1 MKNIT
6 ETTIMIQKGRI
17 LLPQIKDSPV
27 NKNSINLVWGF
38 LKNIE
43 TLGFTLDYRAI
54 DIMQRMPENEIIEL
68 YNNIMPELEHFKGND
83 VEYKPM
89 YPGFPEQVM
98 KMDDCEFYLNA
109 FMHYLTN
116 GEYVPKYPE
125 EELKNAL
132 NDKTKFPSL
141 NLQKNKLSTLI
152 TCSLSDFKK
161 SMQETIT
168 MRGAM
173 SDADRKYV
181 NYFFEKYINK
191 DISLLPDKIPYKEN
205 AIYIAKLLND
215 NQLGGLISKYITTP
229 TDVVRFAL
237 YLSGKS
243 IDFSDYSTKR
253 GEHNFN
259 NKILSKYGDLF
270 MYLIDKNPSEEDFC
284 VHKKELKSLTRL
296 IHYNAKKNGYE
307 KEYPKAYHLIDRCHK
322 NELKSLESKIE
333 AAKQNKNYKKMIDL
347 YVTKPGKMIQN
358 LDSIINIVPES
369 DKPYLLEQLSSDK
382 IIKNVSP
389 TLLYKTISHFTNRL
403 EEKKYRRFAFKGKT
417 YIKEENR
424 NKLDEGVVAE
434 ITNIL
439 KENLNKIFSERKTL
453 GKVYV
458 DNEVY
463 NYTIPVNMPEGNAG
477 FHALPEGTMVDL
489 AKHIGTIEENPYI
502 TLFCY
507 WTNKR
512 RNGSEIKSDIDLHAM
527 FEMKDGSY
535 SSISYYNAKNEFACH
550 SGDFVNAENGAC
562 EFICIDRRKM
572 PKDIK
577 RLIVDVCSF
586 TGEYF
591 KDHETCH
598 VGIEF
603 GKEPHGEN
611 EIYDPKDV
619 ILKTELVGNSI
630 QNIPMIFDF
639 ENNKMIYASLDNL
652 AVSGLGKNAY
662 NTKDSTSMAIQA
674 MLDAD
679 RIPLKDLIDI
689 NIKARGE
696 LTEDIND
703 ADLIFTTDINK
714 LVDNNN
720 ISGKE
725 VNLLNTATV
734 ITPYDREMLLNIISD
749 IDTPIVKERE
759 IVENNREDLSK
770 NILLSSLISKSE
782 DISNISLDELIKRAE
797 TSLDYNKPCNN
808 IKRNIDIEH

>member
-17 LLPQIKDSPV
+17 LLPQVEDSPV

-98 KMDDCEFYLNA
+98 KMNDCEFYLNA

-152 TCSLSDFKK
+152 ACSLSDFKK

-173 SDADRKYV
+173 SDTDKKYV

-205 AIYIAKLLND
+205 SIYIAKLLND

-389 TLLYKTISHFTNRL
+389 MLLYKTISHFTNRL

-512 RNGSEIKSDIDLHAM
+512 RNGSEIKSDIDLHAI

-572 PKDIK
+572 PKNIK
-577 RLIVDVCSF
+577 RLIVDVYSF

-603 GKEPHGEN
+603 GKEPHGKN

>member
-17 LLPQIKDSPV
+17 LLPQVEDSPV

-152 TCSLSDFKK
+152 ACSLSDFKK

-173 SDADRKYV
+173 SDTDRKYV

-270 MYLIDKNPSEEDFC
+270 MNLIDKNPSEEDFC

-307 KEYPKAYHLIDRCHK
+307 REYPKAYHLIDRCHK

-333 AAKQNKNYKKMIDL
+333 TAKQNKNYKKMIDL
-347 YVTKPGKMIQN
+347 YLIKPGKMIQN
-358 LDSIINIVPES
+358 LDSIINIVPKS

-424 NKLDEGVVAE
+424 NTLDEGVVAE

-512 RNGSEIKSDIDLHAM
+512 RDGSEIKSDIDLHAV
-527 FEMKDGSY
+527 FELKDGSY
-535 SSISYYNAKNEFACH
+535 SSISYNAKNEFACH
-550 SGDFVNAENGAC
+550 SGDFVDAENGAC

-652 AVSGLGKNAY
+652 SISGLGKNAY

-679 RIPLKDLIDI
+679 RIPMKDLIDI

-714 LVDNNN
+714 LVDNNK

-725 VNLLNTATV
+725 VNLLNTVTV

-749 IDTPIVKERE
+749 IDTPIIKERE
-759 IVENNREDLSK
+759 IIENNREDLSK

-808 IKRNIDIEH
+808 IKQNIDIEH

>member
-17 LLPQIKDSPV
+17 LLPQVEDSPV

-152 TCSLSDFKK
+152 ACSLSDFKK

-173 SDADRKYV
+173 SDTDKKYV

-205 AIYIAKLLND
+205 SIYIAKLLND

-512 RNGSEIKSDIDLHAM
+512 RNGSEIKSDIDLHAI

-572 PKDIK
+572 PKNIK
-577 RLIVDVCSF
+577 RLIVDVYSF

-603 GKEPHGEN
+603 GKEPHGKN

>member
-1 MKNIT
+1 MKYKENFCVGC
-6 ETTIMIQKGRI
+6 ETCINCGR
-17 LLPQIKDSPV
+17 
-27 NKNSINLVWGF
+27 
-38 LKNIE
+38 
-43 TLGFTLDYRAI
+43 
-54 DIMQRMPENEIIEL
+54 
-68 YNNIMPELEHFKGND
+68 
-83 VEYKPM
+83 
-89 YPGFPEQVM
+89 
-98 KMDDCEFYLNA
+98 
-109 FMHYLTN
+109 
-116 GEYVPKYPE
+116 
-125 EELKNAL
+125 
-132 NDKTKFPSL
+132 
-141 NLQKNKLSTLI
+141 
-152 TCSLSDFKK
+152 
-161 SMQETIT
+161 
-168 MRGAM
+168 
-173 SDADRKYV
+173 
-181 NYFFEKYINK
+181 NK
-191 DISLLPDKIPYKEN
+191 DI
-205 AIYIAKLLND
+205 
-215 NQLGGLISKYITTP
+215 T
-229 TDVVRFAL
+229 L
-237 YLSGKS
+237 YECDECGNVS
-243 IDFSDYSTKR
+243 
-253 GEHNFN
+253 
-259 NKILSKYGDLF
+259 
-270 MYLIDKNPSEEDFC
+270 SEEDFC

-512 RNGSEIKSDIDLHAM
+512 RNGSEIKSDIDLHAI

-572 PKDIK
+572 PKNIK
-577 RLIVDVCSF
+577 RLIVDVYSF

-603 GKEPHGEN
+603 GKEPHGKN

>member
-17 LLPQIKDSPV
+17 LLPQVEDSPV

-152 TCSLSDFKK
+152 ACSLSDFKK

-173 SDADRKYV
+173 SDTDRKYV

-270 MYLIDKNPSEEDFC
+270 MNLIDKNPSEEDFC

-307 KEYPKAYHLIDRCHK
+307 REYPKAYHLIDRCHK

-333 AAKQNKNYKKMIDL
+333 TAKQNKNYKKMIDL
-347 YVTKPGKMIQN
+347 YLIKPGKMIQN
-358 LDSIINIVPES
+358 LDSIINIVPKS

-512 RNGSEIKSDIDLHAM
+512 RDGSEIKSDIDLHAV
-527 FEMKDGSY
+527 FELKDGSY
-535 SSISYYNAKNEFACH
+535 SSISYNAKNEFACH
-550 SGDFVNAENGAC
+550 SGDFVDAENGAC

-652 AVSGLGKNAY
+652 SISGLGKNAY

-679 RIPLKDLIDI
+679 RIPMKDLIDI

-714 LVDNNN
+714 LVDNNK

-725 VNLLNTATV
+725 VNLLNTVTV

-749 IDTPIVKERE
+749 IDTPIIKERE
-759 IVENNREDLSK
+759 IIENNREDLSK

-808 IKRNIDIEH
+808 IKQNIDIEH

>member
-17 LLPQIKDSPV
+17 LLPQVEDSPV

-141 NLQKNKLSTLI
+141 NLQKNKLNTLI
-152 TCSLSDFKK
+152 ACSLSDFKK

-173 SDADRKYV
+173 SDTDKKYV

-369 DKPYLLEQLSSDK
+369 DKPYLLKQLSSDK

-417 YIKEENR
+417 YIKEEDR

-439 KENLNKIFSERKTL
+439 KENLNKIFSERETL

-463 NYTIPVNMPEGNAG
+463 NYTIPINMPEGNAG

-512 RNGSEIKSDIDLHAM
+512 RNGSEIKSDIDLHAI

-572 PKDIK
+572 PKNIK
-577 RLIVDVCSF
+577 RLIVDVYSF

-591 KDHETCH
+591 KYHETCH

-603 GKEPHGEN
+603 GKEPHGKN

-714 LVDNNN
+714 LVDNN

-749 IDTPIVKERE
+749 IDTPIIKERK